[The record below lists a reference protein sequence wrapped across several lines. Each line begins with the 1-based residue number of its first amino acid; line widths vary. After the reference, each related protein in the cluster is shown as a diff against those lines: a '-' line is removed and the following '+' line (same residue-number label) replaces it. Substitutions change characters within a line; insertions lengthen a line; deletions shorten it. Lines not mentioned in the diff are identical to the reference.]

1 MVNAFWPYSAQVERS
16 CDRNVPGAQS
26 TPSRPQR
33 STSPSLAKAGPA
45 QGCTRPA
52 PGAAALARQGFDAV
66 LALVNED
73 QKLADLGS
81 VSWKA
86 QPMPIACGPFL
97 QPLAGRVFG
106 R

>member
-1 MVNAFWPYSAQVERS
+1 M
-16 CDRNVPGAQS
+16 
-26 TPSRPQR
+26 
-33 STSPSLAKAGPA
+33 
-45 QGCTRPA
+45 
-52 PGAAALARQGFDAV
+52 ARQGFDAV